1 MSRAIVLL
9 TSLSLTALIFTSCAP
24 GGDKTASGPTR
35 TIAIVEL
42 LQESNSFSE
51 VPTTEAMFRS
61 TSLLR
66 GAEIIPFSKKEKL
79 ELGGCIAAVEK
90 HGRGEF
96 EIVPILKARSM
107 SGGPLERTLYENLKK
122 EIVSGLGK
130 MDRLDG
136 IYLSLHGAM
145 GVQGMRDP
153 EGDLLSAIR
162 SRVSATVPIGVTFD
176 LHANITKKRMETATF
191 VIGYRTNPHRD
202 HYDVGYSAGEIL
214 MKTIRGEV
222 KPVMAWRKMKLLKG
236 GGINVDFLAPMRPIF
251 KAMRKMEKDPR
262 VLSVSDFPVHIW
274 LDDPELGW
282 STVAVT
288 DGDPALAGK
297 LADEIADKNWEVRDA
312 PHPRRSTPREA
323 IAIARSKKVA
333 RMLGTVVFCDTSDA
347 VGTGTPGENT
357 WILKSLVEEAPD
369 LVSYVPVRDGEAAAS
384 VYAKEL
390 NENTSVSVGGKLD
403 KIYNRPFV
411 FTGTLIHKSEGRLGK
426 TVILRDRGVHLII
439 TEHPD
444 STPRPSYFTDLGLS
458 LWKADIVVV
467 KNLFPF
473 RFFYLLYNRKTV
485 NVMTPGLSNVDVF
498 SLDYRSIPRPIYP
511 LDKIDTWR

>member
-1 MSRAIVLL
+1 MRRTLL
-9 TSLSLTALIFTSCAP
+9 TAVLFFSALVLVSCAP
-24 GGDKTASGPTR
+24 RKDEAPRAPSK

-42 LQESNSFSE
+42 LQESNSFSR
-51 VPTTEAMFRS
+51 VPTDEAMFRS

-66 GAEIIPFSKKEKL
+66 GGDIIPFSKKEKL
-79 ELGGCIAAVEK
+79 ELGGCIAAIEK
-90 HGRGEF
+90 LGGGEF

-107 SGGPLERTLYENLKK
+107 SGGPLERALYERLKNEIVDGLKK
-122 EIVSGLGK
+122 ME
-130 MDRLDG
+130 RLDG

-145 GVQGMRDP
+145 GVMDMRDP
-153 EGDLLSAIR
+153 EGDLLAAIR

-176 LHANITKKRMETATF
+176 LHANLTRKRMDAATF

-236 GGINVDFLAPMRPIF
+236 GGINVDFLSPMRPIF

-288 DGDPALAGK
+288 DGDRTLAEK

-312 PHPRRSTPREA
+312 PHPHPSTVQEA
-323 IAIARSKKVA
+323 IAIARSKSIA
-333 RMLGTVVFCDTSDA
+333 RMFGTVVFCDTSDA

-369 LVSYVPVRDGEAAAS
+369 LISYVPVRDSEAAAFAH
-384 VYAKEL
+384 AKEL
-390 NENTSVSVGGKLD
+390 NESVTLTVGGRLD
-403 KIYNRPFV
+403 RVYNRPFT
-411 FTGTLIHKSEGRLGK
+411 FTGVLVHKSQGRLGK
-426 TVILRDRGVHLII
+426 TVVLRDRGVHLIL

-498 SLDYRSIPRPIYP
+498 ALDYRSIPRPIYP
-511 LDKIDTWR
+511 LDKIDSWR